1 MEFPITCAQVL
12 ESVRIVAERM
22 KHGHRLYEGFALVG
36 DAHIRLSADGII
48 IISTPAGAE
57 SFIDLTGTVPVF
69 RPCSGHAVC
78 ACHFGRELWGV
89 LSQIDNGLDWWTVG
103 DHLQDCL
110 TEYSLERRSW
120 GEGNYVLRS
129 PHSREEDVEVGIG
142 DEFIAIGD
150 DVFPLSLGLLTQY
163 LDDHGY

>member
-78 ACHFGRELWGV
+78 ACHFGRELWG
-89 LSQIDNGLDWWTVG
+89 
-103 DHLQDCL
+103 L